1 MNIID
6 RQELVNEIKLR
17 EELRKAIK
25 VVRHRRTQRAL
36 QEANLRATLQ
46 RIILTER
53 DAADAPQYSTGIN
66 ELETLLKKIIPQ
78 LEDDYKIITTDP
90 EQRKSFRAHIIHAVQ
105 NTLSTVLPDGTPPAG
120 PEDSIEIAE
129 SLLKELLGEEI
140 EVTVDDDEI
149 EDAFIPVRDQD
160 KEEEEE
166 EEEEPDESEVEKFGI
181 EGLNN
186 TGRNIAFRS
195 YKKIESSI
203 ADSYKLLDDS
213 KDRKEFY
220 DYLITNLKLYFDK
233 FEDEMAGTLE
243 EPTTPEYEQEKSDIE
258 ASEEIPPEEEED
270 FGDPDE
276 DPLLEGLMQQESD
289 EIRSS
294 KFI

>member
-1 MNIID
+1 MNIIN
-6 RQELVNEIKLR
+6 REELVNELRLR
-17 EELRKAIK
+17 EELRKAINII
-25 VVRHRRTQRAL
+25 RHRRTQKTL
-36 QEANLRATLQ
+36 QEAELRATLQ
-46 RIILTER
+46 KIILSER
-53 DAADAPQYSTGIN
+53 DAADTPKYSTGIN

-78 LEDDYKIITTDP
+78 LEDDYKIITTDA

-140 EVTVDDDEI
+140 EVTIDDDEL

-160 KEEEEE
+160 KDPEEEVEE
-166 EEEEPDESEVEKFGI
+166 LPEESEVEKFGI
-181 EGLNN
+181 EGFDN

-195 YKKIESSI
+195 YKKIETSI
-203 ADSYKLLDDS
+203 ADSYKLLGDG

-258 ASEEIPPEEEED
+258 AAEEPSEMDVGEPEED
-270 FGDPDE
+270 FGD
-276 DPLLEGLMQQESD
+276 LEGSL
-289 EIRSS
+289 
-294 KFI
+294 

>member
-53 DAADAPQYSTGIN
+53 DAADAPKYSTGIN

-258 ASEEIPPEEEED
+258 ASEEIPPEEEEG

-276 DPLLEGLMQQESD
+276 DPLLEGLM
-289 EIRSS
+289 
-294 KFI
+294 